1 MKKIVLFFLIFI
13 INTTIVKAETFYPI
27 IINQVMIGQDEGV
40 KNEFIELYNPN
51 KVPINLKNYSLK
63 KKTGSGNESSLINS
77 KNFIGTINPESY
89 FLISSSDFGSIIKAD
104 LVYSNNNSLAS
115 DNTII
120 LYNSEKRISDEI
132 SFTSNNTLKN
142 NEALK
147 RLDLKTPIKFDFVI
161 EKEIIKIHNSKNDL
175 ITLKNYSDTTSN
187 DDNKKQNDYKIV
199 DLKNVKKEKNG
210 TMVEVEGIVSVMPGI
225 LGSQYFFI
233 HNKYDKDSE
242 IYGLK
247 IYNYNK
253 LFPDIKINDKVKIKG
268 ELSIISNEIKSYKIK
283 TKEINDI
290 EIISS
295 NNILASSSSEKI
307 NTFTFNQT
315 DNLKTIEG
323 QITQN
328 SNKKI
333 YLDDGQN
340 EILIDLKDNI
350 GLSKKELEIGK
361 KFSITGLLA
370 FTSSSSDSIKII
382 PLKKEDV
389 KCLDNSE
396 EITIADE
403 KNLNDDFWETKK
415 KNRNKTLLIYLIII
429 IISIF
434 IFIIF
439 RKK

>member
-1 MKKIVLFFLIFI
+1 MKKIVLFFLIFLI
-13 INTTIVKAETFYPI
+13 DITIVKAETLYPI
-27 IINQVMIGQDEGV
+27 IINQIMIGQDEGA

-51 KVPINLKNYSLK
+51 KITMNLKNYSLK
-63 KKTGSGNESSLINS
+63 KKTDSGNESSLINS
-77 KNFIGTINPESY
+77 KNFIGLIAPESY
-89 FLISSSDFGSIIKAD
+89 FLISSSDFGPIIKAD
-104 LVYSNNNSLAS
+104 LVYSNNNSLAPN
-115 DNTII
+115 NTII
-120 LYNSEKRISDEI
+120 LYDSEKKISDKI
-132 SFTSNNTLKN
+132 SFTSDNFLKN
-142 NEALK
+142 NEVLK
-147 RLDLKTPIKFDFVI
+147 RLNLKTPIKFDFVI

-175 ITLKNYSDTTSN
+175 IILKNYFNKTSN
-187 DDNKKQNDYKIV
+187 DIDEKQNEYKIV

-210 TMVEVEGIVSVMPGI
+210 TMIEVEGIVSVLPGI
-225 LGSQYFFI
+225 IGSQYFFI

-253 LFPDIKINDKVKIKG
+253 LFPDMKINDKIKVKG
-268 ELSIISNEIKSYKIK
+268 ELSISSNEIRLYKIK

-295 NNILASSSSEKI
+295 NNILPSISPEKI
-307 NTFTFNQT
+307 NTFTFNQV

-361 KFSITGLLA
+361 NFSITGLLA
-370 FTSSSSDSIKII
+370 FVSSSSDDIKII

-389 KCLDNSE
+389 KYLDNSK
-396 EITIADE
+396 EIIIADE
-403 KNLNDDFWETKK
+403 KNLNDDFWKTKK
-415 KNRNKTLLIYLIII
+415 KKRNKTLLTYSLIII
-429 IISIF
+429 MGVF
-434 IFIIF
+434 VFIIF

>member
-77 KNFIGTINPESY
+77 KNFIGTIAPESY

-210 TMVEVEGIVSVMPGI
+210 TIVEVEGIVSVVPGI

-233 HNKYDKDSE
+233 HNKYDKDFE

>member
-13 INTTIVKAETFYPI
+13 TNTAIVKAEIIYPI
-27 IINQVMIGQDEGV
+27 IINQVMIGQDEGA

-51 KVPINLKNYSLK
+51 TVSINLKNYSLK
-63 KKTGSGNESSLINS
+63 KKTSSGNESSLINN
-77 KNFIGTINPESY
+77 KNFTGTINPKSY
-89 FLISSSDFGSIIKAD
+89 FLISSPDFSSIIKAD
-104 LVYSNNNSLAS
+104 LIYSNNNSLAPN
-115 DNTII
+115 NTII
-120 LYNSEKRISDEI
+120 LYNSEQKISDEI
-132 SFTSNNTLKN
+132 SLISDKALKN
-142 NEALK
+142 NEVLK
-147 RLDLKTPIKFDFVI
+147 RINLKIPIKFDFVI

-210 TMVEVEGIVSVMPGI
+210 TIVEVEGIVSVVPGI

-233 HNKYDKDSE
+233 HDKYDKDPE

-253 LFPDIKINDKVKIKG
+253 IFPDIKINDKIKVQG
-268 ELSIISNEIKSYKIK
+268 ELTINSNDIKSYKIK
-283 TKEINDI
+283 TKEISDI

-295 NNILASSSSEKI
+295 NNTLPSSSPEKI
-307 NTFTFNQT
+307 NTFKFNQA

-361 KFSITGLLA
+361 NFSITGLLA
-370 FTSSSSDSIKII
+370 FVSSSSDDIKII

-389 KCLDNSE
+389 RCLDNSE
-396 EITIADE
+396 EIITADE
-403 KNLNDDFWETKK
+403 KNLNDDFWKTKK
-415 KNRNKTLLIYLIII
+415 KNRNKTLLTYVIII

>member
-1 MKKIVLFFLIFI
+1 
-13 INTTIVKAETFYPI
+13 
-27 IINQVMIGQDEGV
+27 MIGQDEGV

-77 KNFIGTINPESY
+77 KNFIGTIAPESY

-233 HNKYDKDSE
+233 HNKYDKDFE

>member
-1 MKKIVLFFLIFI
+1 MKKIVLFFLIFL

-77 KNFIGTINPESY
+77 KNFIGTIAPESY

-120 LYNSEKRISDEI
+120 LYNSEKKISDEI

-233 HNKYDKDSE
+233 HNKYDKDFE

>member
-1 MKKIVLFFLIFI
+1 
-13 INTTIVKAETFYPI
+13 
-27 IINQVMIGQDEGV
+27 MIGQDEGV

-77 KNFIGTINPESY
+77 KNFIGTIAPESY

-253 LFPDIKINDKVKIKG
+253 LFPDIKTNDKVKIKG

>member
-77 KNFIGTINPESY
+77 KNFIGTIAPESY

-233 HNKYDKDSE
+233 HNKYDKDFE

-295 NNILASSSSEKI
+295 NNILTSTSSEKI